1 MNRLI
6 FAAGACSAALA
17 ASVTFSGAAFADPE
31 EPAPAVDGTA
41 SQGPSAAAEIARLQ
55 SEGKSVQVVGNDGA
69 APLESCDVAKT
80 TEGEVANTVMVE
92 VTCPITDF

>member
-6 FAAGACSAALA
+6 IAAGACSAAVA
-17 ASVTFSGAAFADPE
+17 ASLTFSSAALADPE
-31 EPAPAVDGTA
+31 EPNPAVDGTA
-41 SQGPSAAAEIARLQ
+41 SEGPSAAAEIARLQ
-55 SEGKSVQVVGNDGA
+55 SEGKSVQIVGNDGA

-92 VTCPITDF
+92 VTCPVTDF

>member
-1 MNRLI
+1 MNRLM

-69 APLESCDVAKT
+69 APLESCVVLSLIHISEPTRLSLVSRMPSSA
-80 TEGEVANTVMVE
+80 
-92 VTCPITDF
+92 